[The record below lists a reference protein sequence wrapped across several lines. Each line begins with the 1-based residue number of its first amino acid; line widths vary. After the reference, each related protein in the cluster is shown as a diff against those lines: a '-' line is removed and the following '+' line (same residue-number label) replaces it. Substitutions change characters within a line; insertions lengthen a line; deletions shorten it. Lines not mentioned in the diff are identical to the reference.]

1 MSLSTWFLTSCLWS
15 PAFPWLTSLELDYR
29 AQRDHGSPLPA
40 LAEAGVHW
48 AVRFCSRQGRD
59 RSVSQLKMRCGLESC
74 SSSSCSNCNSLL
86 EKLQCLTWMYRR
98 YLLKHAWRIIPIAVD
113 FTQRSF
119 YFISSK
125 EIKEGEKNPDAYLST
140 EIHKIVFFSESRAV
154 CCFRIGG
161 SKTTNELRCLIIIQT
176 SRTRGWAELR
186 TVMFFTHYR
195 LVLLMY
201 TWTPFTQIPVFCW
214 ALQPQC

>member
-125 EIKEGEKNPDAYLST
+125 EIKEGEKTLMSISVQRYIKLYFSLKVVLSAASGL
-140 EIHKIVFFSESRAV
+140 EAV
-154 CCFRIGG
+154 
-161 SKTTNELRCLIIIQT
+161 KP
-176 SRTRGWAELR
+176 
-186 TVMFFTHYR
+186 
-195 LVLLMY
+195 LMN
-201 TWTPFTQIPVFCW
+201 
-214 ALQPQC
+214 

>member
-1 MSLSTWFLTSCLWS
+1 MPKSWTSFTFQLWADGSASHQSPSLLEKESGELPRALIMSLSTWFLTSCLWS

-48 AVRFCSRQGRD
+48 AVRFCSRQGRE

-125 EIKEGEKNPDAYLST
+125 EIKEGEKTLMSISVQRYIKLYFSLKVVLSAASGL
-140 EIHKIVFFSESRAV
+140 EAV
-154 CCFRIGG
+154 
-161 SKTTNELRCLIIIQT
+161 KP
-176 SRTRGWAELR
+176 
-186 TVMFFTHYR
+186 
-195 LVLLMY
+195 LMN
-201 TWTPFTQIPVFCW
+201 
-214 ALQPQC
+214 